1 MTKAKTAKVN
11 EADERRVLL
20 VEDEPALS
28 DIYATAL
35 RAGGFAVLQARDGVE
50 GLDQAL
56 HQAPDAIVLD
66 LLMPIKDGFETLK
79 DLKLHGETAQI
90 PVIILSNLGQ
100 DFEKRRGI
108 DLGAACF
115 LTKTALKPSDLGQV
129 VNSVLSDE
137 GCQPPEGIN

>member
-35 RAGGFAVLQARDGVE
+35 RAGGFTVLQARDGVE

-129 VNSVLSDE
+129 VSSVLAGE